1 MMPMISGVKV
11 SKDLL
16 RISLN
21 LLLLTILAGAG
32 LTAQLIPVR
41 TVPVASGDQFLT
53 VPSET
58 LGMGGV
64 MIALD
69 DSLADGWVNPAKG
82 IFIGE
87 SSFLGAPTFYGISDH
102 GGGGKTF
109 PMLGLFQG
117 DVWFGGAALAIQQI
131 DNPDERWGPF
141 MEPVF
146 IWDSQPQRLS
156 DVSSRNLYARGF
168 VGRKVDSGPWSIGL
182 GFSTAQLNAVD
193 GVDLLYAGSDR
204 IDQSG
209 TASDV
214 RLGLYRTGER
224 DRISL
229 VGVYNRISMTHD
241 VTWTDF
247 IWRDDRCSDQFGCEP
262 PVARRRIEVN
272 EDKTRTIGG
281 HLNWDRD
288 LSAPGWRIG
297 ATATVNQKSHP
308 KIPNYQIQ
316 NIPRD
321 PGTTWAYEAGFGIAR
336 TRGAT
341 TFGVDMVLQ
350 PIWSE
355 TWQEAD
361 EPVTT
366 GSGTVIKPGG
376 RTIENDFFFTNVIL
390 RTGLSYEL
398 GNLELQTGLE
408 MRSYDYELEQVN
420 HIESSFR
427 DLEESWM
434 EWSPTLGAVLH
445 FSDVDLRYTGRF
457 TTGTGRPGTAWE
469 WEENMVRADA
479 FNDFIIA
486 PEGPLTLQDA
496 LVHTHQLSVRIP
508 IR

>member
-1 MMPMISGVKV
+1 
-11 SKDLL
+11 
-16 RISLN
+16 
-21 LLLLTILAGAG
+21 
-32 LTAQLIPVR
+32 
-41 TVPVASGDQFLT
+41 
-53 VPSET
+53 
-58 LGMGGV
+58 
-64 MIALD
+64 
-69 DSLADGWVNPAKG
+69 
-82 IFIGE
+82 
-87 SSFLGAPTFYGISDH
+87 
-102 GGGGKTF
+102 
-109 PMLGLFQG
+109 
-117 DVWFGGAALAIQQI
+117 
-131 DNPDERWGPF
+131 
-141 MEPVF
+141 
-146 IWDSQPQRLS
+146 
-156 DVSSRNLYARGF
+156 
-168 VGRKVDSGPWSIGL
+168 
-182 GFSTAQLNAVD
+182 
-193 GVDLLYAGSDR
+193 
-204 IDQSG
+204 
-209 TASDV
+209 
-214 RLGLYRTGER
+214 
-224 DRISL
+224 
-229 VGVYNRISMTHD
+229 
-241 VTWTDF
+241 
-247 IWRDDRCSDQFGCEP
+247 
-262 PVARRRIEVN
+262 VARRRIEVN

>member
-1 MMPMISGVKV
+1 MMPIIREVKM
-11 SKDLL
+11 SKDFL

-21 LLLLTILAGAG
+21 LLLLTILAGTG
-32 LTAQLIPVR
+32 LTAQLIPIR
-41 TVPVASGDQFLT
+41 TVPVASGDQFLM

-64 MIALD
+64 TIAVD
-69 DSLADGWVNPAKG
+69 DPLADGWVNPAKG
-82 IFIGE
+82 VFIGE
-87 SSFLGAPTFYGISDH
+87 SSFIGAPTFYGISDH

-109 PMLGLFQG
+109 PMVGLFQG
-117 DVWFGGAALAIQQI
+117 DAWFGGAALAVQQI
-131 DNPDERWGPF
+131 DNPEERWGWGPF
-141 MEPVF
+141 IEPGV

-168 VGRKVDSGPWSIGL
+168 IGRKVDSGPWSVGL

-193 GVDLLYAGSDR
+193 GVDLLYAGADR

-209 TASDV
+209 SASDV
-214 RLGLYRTGER
+214 RLGLYRSGER

-229 VGVYNRISMTHD
+229 VGVYNKISMTHD
-241 VTWTDF
+241 VTWTDV
-247 IWRDDRCSDQFGCEP
+247 IWRGDFDR
-262 PVARRRIEVN
+262 VATRRIEVN

-288 LSAPGWRIG
+288 LEAPGWRIG

-336 TRGAT
+336 TRGET

-361 EPVTT
+361 ERVTT
-366 GSGTVIKPGG
+366 GAGTVIEPGG
-376 RTIENDFFFTNVIL
+376 RTIENEFFFTNVIL
-390 RTGLSYEL
+390 RTGLSHQL
-398 GNLELQTGLE
+398 GDLEFQAGLE
-408 MRSYDYELEQVN
+408 MRSYDYELEQRN
-420 HIESSFR
+420 HIEGSFR

-434 EWSPTLGAVLH
+434 EWSPTIGAVLH
-445 FSDVDLRYTGRF
+445 LSDVDLRYTGRF
-457 TTGTGRPGTAWE
+457 TAGTGRPGIAWE
-469 WEENMVRADA
+469 WEEGVMRMMDSA
-479 FNDFIIA
+479 NDFIIA
-486 PEGPLTLQDA
+486 PQGPLTLQDA

-508 IR
+508 VR